1 VRIDPPTL
9 HTTMDDLYAHA
20 VKATGRTSYP
30 IRRNVAIDEARKG
43 RAVGNMACQSRCYV
57 MVTHALKAVGL
68 GWDDMV
74 HVSTFT
80 TEMVYLKYLN
90 GGAVFSVGSFA

>member
-1 VRIDPPTL
+1 
-9 HTTMDDLYAHA
+9 
-20 VKATGRTSYP
+20 
-30 IRRNVAIDEARKG
+30 
-43 RAVGNMACQSRCYV
+43 MACQSRCYV

-74 HVSTFT
+74 HVSTYT